1 MRQAMKRMKNRM
13 ERRRGLVTLEQLA
26 AAAAFCAKRGFQAG
40 GGKGK
45 EEEVGE
51 GVTND
56 VIEAEGE
63 ALSLTLS
70 PSRRGSRIIESYDC
84 GRESRDPVGRFVRT
98 AAIFSPR
105 KLAKAKVCG

>member
-26 AAAAFCAKRGFQAG
+26 AAAASCAKRGFQAG

-63 ALSLTLS
+63 ALSHSLS
-70 PSRRGSRIIESYDC
+70 LST
-84 GRESRDPVGRFVRT
+84 RFQDN
-98 AAIFSPR
+98 
-105 KLAKAKVCG
+105 